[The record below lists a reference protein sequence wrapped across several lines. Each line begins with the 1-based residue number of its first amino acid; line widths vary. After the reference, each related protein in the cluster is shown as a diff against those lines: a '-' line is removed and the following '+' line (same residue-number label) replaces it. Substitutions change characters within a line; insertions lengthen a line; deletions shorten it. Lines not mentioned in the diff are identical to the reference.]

1 MTTRVYVTGLGVI
14 SPVGLDAPST
24 WDSLICGASG
34 IDYISAF
41 DAEPF
46 ETHVAAEVKGFDPTL
61 YMDKK
66 RARHLDRFAQFSVA
80 ATQEALSQAQLD
92 MKAVDPTRVAVIV
105 GSGIGGLLT
114 LSEQFQVLSE
124 RGPNRVSP
132 FLIPMMLADMGPGQ
146 ISMQIG
152 AKGPNFGTVSSC
164 SSGADAIGEATEMIR
179 RGDVDIAI
187 AGGTEAPICPIAVAG
202 FNSCHA
208 LSRNNDPTVSS
219 RPFDALRDGFVM
231 GEGAAVL
238 VLESEASVQRRGV
251 PMLAELRGYG
261 ATSDAYHVTQPA
273 PGGEGAAR
281 AMGLSLKQAGLQPE
295 EISYIN
301 AHGTSTPL
309 NDRFETMA
317 LKATFVEAAYKIP
330 ISSTKSMTGHL
341 LGAGGALEAAI
352 SIMALNRSV
361 IPPTINLDHPDTECD
376 LDYTPNKA
384 RQLEVRAVMSNSFG
398 FGGHNSSLI
407 FSKPDDQA

>member
-1 MTTRVYVTGLGVI
+1 
-14 SPVGLDAPST
+14 
-24 WDSLICGASG
+24 
-34 IDYISAF
+34 
-41 DAEPF
+41 
-46 ETHVAAEVKGFDPTL
+46 
-61 YMDKK
+61 
-66 RARHLDRFAQFSVA
+66 
-80 ATQEALSQAQLD
+80 
-92 MKAVDPTRVAVIV
+92 
-105 GSGIGGLLT
+105 
-114 LSEQFQVLSE
+114 
-124 RGPNRVSP
+124 
-132 FLIPMMLADMGPGQ
+132 
-146 ISMQIG
+146 
-152 AKGPNFGTVSSC
+152 
-164 SSGADAIGEATEMIR
+164 
-179 RGDVDIAI
+179 
-187 AGGTEAPICPIAVAG
+187 
-202 FNSCHA
+202 
-208 LSRNNDPTVSS
+208 
-219 RPFDALRDGFVM
+219 M

-238 VLESEASVQRRGV
+238 VLESEASVQRSGV

-317 LKATFVEAAYKIP
+317 LKATFGEAAYKIP